1 LILRISRGKVAA
13 GREAQFMEA
22 SRELLA
28 DFTAVEG
35 LCFRYSA
42 RRTLDDG
49 RMEYVWLSAWDS
61 VEALIAAVGPPLQ
74 PLYLVRY
81 PELVE
86 DSFVEL
92 FEVDDFV
99 LPGRLPSGAVSTS
112 VPPRS
117 PSGAAGAAGDP
128 PSR

>member
-28 DFTAVEG
+28 DFTDVDG
-35 LCFRYSA
+35 LLFRYSA

-49 RMEYVWLSAWDS
+49 RMEYVWLSAWES

-74 PLYLVRY
+74 PVYLTRY
-81 PELVE
+81 PLLVE
-86 DSFVEL
+86 DSVVEL

-99 LPGRLPSGAVSTS
+99 PPSRLPSRATPSS
-112 VPPRS
+112 APPR
-117 PSGAAGAAGDP
+117 P
-128 PSR
+128 